1 LPRATSWPQPCQ
13 RRFVTFDRLA
23 ADGLFERRK
32 VTLGFESGD
41 AGLLWPPTLAPQ
53 LLPDAVE
60 NGLPQ
65 VGVQRPGTPGF
76 ELPDPLK
83 RLKEGFLD
91 KVIGIGHVCAYLGQ
105 SAGSASGLMR
115 PE

>member
-1 LPRATSWPQPCQ
+1 
-13 RRFVTFDRLA
+13 V
-23 ADGLFERRK
+23 FEEY
-32 VTLGFESGD
+32 LSF
-41 AGLLWPPTLAPQ
+41 
-53 LLPDAVE
+53 E
-60 NGLPQ
+60 NGLAQ
-65 VGVQRPGTPGF
+65 VRMQLPGTSRF

>member
-1 LPRATSWPQPCQ
+1 M
-13 RRFVTFDRLA
+13 
-23 ADGLFERRK
+23 
-32 VTLGFESGD
+32 
-41 AGLLWPPTLAPQ
+41 Q
-53 LLPDAVE
+53 L
-60 NGLPQ
+60 
-65 VGVQRPGTPGF
+65 PGTSRF

-83 RLKEGFLD
+83 RLKAGFLD